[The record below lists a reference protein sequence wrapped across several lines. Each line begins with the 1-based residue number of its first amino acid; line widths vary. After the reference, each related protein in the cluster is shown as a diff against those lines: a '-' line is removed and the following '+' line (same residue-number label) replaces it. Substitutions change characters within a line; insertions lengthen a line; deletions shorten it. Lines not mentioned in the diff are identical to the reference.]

1 MAANP
6 IHEKFQGLI
15 ESIQKGLFRSTHTAA
30 GRPENAGIGE
40 RVIDNTLAEQLYGGK
55 DAQGTWKDSRFMT
68 RYRDF
73 EEQYYKE
80 LSDIKN
86 VRRSFAKGLDVDLMR
101 NVGSI
106 DLSILN
112 LDSRK
117 RLENVFAGKV
127 LQIEDLFSNAG
138 LPSKHM
144 PSSSPYRTPAMFEV
158 DQGLEHP
165 AQVMLNKTIFN
176 IDPTSNAIEDIK
188 FGTTNIMSSK
198 DLERNLFQIGKMK
211 DRDAQGMS
219 KLLDFTPNADGSA
232 KKIITFDVETTG
244 LGSGSQVRSI
254 SLAQRTNLDDMAQTV
269 AKFGYNSP
277 RLGGILAGPQLSDTL
292 SGFLSRSEDMGTVV
306 KSEEEFLENMKN
318 VFRHLNDADQ
328 VTGHNVNFDITQS
341 IRTMSGMKGYQSST
355 ELKDLVSTFIKR
367 KNEDLSFVID
377 TLEVGRAYITDKA
390 QKAIANEPD
399 AADSVIRGEKYIKK
413 FFSTESLADVTTG
426 GKATYVGVENFV
438 MNTNLLDLMAD
449 EQHAPQIFE
458 QIFKGSHI
466 AETDTMLQD
475 YILKY
480 MHTGKLDFR
489 DPSNV
494 SAQAPAELLDVA
506 RKTVFKSAATTAV
519 TNIADPQFLTDTA
532 MKYAQGE
539 GISGVRATIS
549 LQDILA
555 GDLLEDSAN
564 KSLVQT
570 QMNNNISQGFIKFD
584 KGKFKLFTGAAQEG
598 IDLERTKAE
607 DHLRGL
613 MADARNGLNLEEID
627 AYGQKFRY
635 NAAEKRIMSL
645 GITVEQNSAMGMMN
659 RTLGLTEA
667 TEVNAEKYVDSVGD
681 LYKNFADAP
690 SKMHFRDI
698 MRNNGSFEAKNNF
711 SSGLNLGNFDEAS
724 EVSARLTTH
733 AQASLAAGNK
743 YGFLGVKETVIS
755 NILASGTSSLA
766 TQVHTKASLGGFE
779 DLGAGLS
786 AQITERFAYAANDQ
800 IADVT
805 SQFGISHYKKQSS
818 FRLAGEQGQAK
829 KILLDY
835 DYFKSLSI
843 SPPSSAVGA
852 AAGAVPSAISV
863 GEKIAEGN
871 LAVSFSVA
879 ERKDQGKMFKTLNL
893 VWKEGQD
900 ESGLTARAIAE
911 QLHADFIET
920 DNYKN
925 KINSLDIDDLHTQAA
940 MFKETYKEQP
950 GLTVAQNKERAIQ
963 SMIASIEERGVGIAS
978 FGENTAASQAVVE
991 SMTEAISKNG
1001 MDIANDTFSLQANIL
1016 GEAGDT
1022 LALGHVYDK
1031 KVIDAGGDEA
1041 RSRLRAANEGAMADA
1056 SKVGKALSEDS
1067 NLLNRAITNLKSGR
1081 RQTPLSTAVENYHKF
1096 KGPVGIAALGLT
1108 ALAGG
1113 YYMGKRKKETDL
1125 YNETLEQQ
1133 PTESFR
1139 QNSSSNYGSSVPSL
1153 NSARRDPL
1161 VTAGVVGNLDN
1172 RKIGHTQMGNN
1183 KYNHLYG
1190 G

>member
-1 MAANP
+1 
-6 IHEKFQGLI
+6 
-15 ESIQKGLFRSTHTAA
+15 
-30 GRPENAGIGE
+30 
-40 RVIDNTLAEQLYGGK
+40 
-55 DAQGTWKDSRFMT
+55 
-68 RYRDF
+68 
-73 EEQYYKE
+73 
-80 LSDIKN
+80 
-86 VRRSFAKGLDVDLMR
+86 
-101 NVGSI
+101 
-106 DLSILN
+106 
-112 LDSRK
+112 
-117 RLENVFAGKV
+117 
-127 LQIEDLFSNAG
+127 
-138 LPSKHM
+138 
-144 PSSSPYRTPAMFEV
+144 
-158 DQGLEHP
+158 
-165 AQVMLNKTIFN
+165 
-176 IDPTSNAIEDIK
+176 
-188 FGTTNIMSSK
+188 
-198 DLERNLFQIGKMK
+198 
-211 DRDAQGMS
+211 
-219 KLLDFTPNADGSA
+219 
-232 KKIITFDVETTG
+232 
-244 LGSGSQVRSI
+244 
-254 SLAQRTNLDDMAQTV
+254 MAQTV
-269 AKFGYNSP
+269 EKFGYNSP
-277 RLGGILAGPQLSDTL
+277 RMGGILAGPQLSDTL
-292 SGFLSRSEDMGTVV
+292 SGFISRSEDMGTVV
-306 KSEEEFLENMKN
+306 NSEEEFLENMKK
-318 VFRHLNDADQ
+318 VFTHLNNADQ

-341 IRTMSGMKGYQSST
+341 IRTMSGMKGYQSEA
-355 ELKDLVSTFIKR
+355 ELKALVSTFLKR
-367 KNEDLSFVID
+367 KNEDLSFVVD
-377 TLEVGRAYITDKA
+377 TLELGRAYITDKA
-390 QKAIANEPD
+390 QQAIGSEP
-399 AADSVIRGEKYIKK
+399 DSVIRGEEYIKK

-426 GKATYVGVENFV
+426 GKATYAGVENFV

-449 EQHAPQIFE
+449 EKHAPQIFE

-532 MKYAQGE
+532 MKYAEGE

-584 KGKFKLFTGAAQEG
+584 KGNFKLFTGAEQEG
-598 IDLERTKAE
+598 MVLERTKAE
-607 DHLRGL
+607 DHLRAL

-645 GITVEQNSAMGMMN
+645 GITVEQNSAIGMMN

-667 TEVNAEKYVDSVGD
+667 TEVSPEKYVDSVGD
-681 LYKNFADAP
+681 LYNNFADAP
-690 SKMHFRDI
+690 GRVQFRDI

-711 SSGLNLGNFDEAS
+711 SSGLNLGNFDDAS

-733 AQASLAAGNK
+733 AQSALAAGNK
-743 YGFLGVKETVIS
+743 YGFLGVKESVIS
-755 NILASGTSSLA
+755 NILSSGTSSLA
-766 TQVHTKASLGGFE
+766 TEVYNKANLGGFE
-779 DLGAGLS
+779 DLGTGLS
-786 AQITERFAYAANDQ
+786 AQITERFAYAASNE

-805 SQFGISHYKKQSS
+805 SQFGISHYRKQSS

-835 DYFKSLSI
+835 DYFKSLSV

-852 AAGAVPSAISV
+852 AAGAIPSTISV

-879 ERKDQGKMFKTLNL
+879 ERKDQGQMFKTLNL

-900 ESGLTARAIAE
+900 ESGLTARSIAE
-911 QLHADFIET
+911 QLHGDFIET

-925 KINSLDIDDLHTQAA
+925 KITSLDMDELHTQAA

-950 GLTVAQNKERAIQ
+950 GLTVAENRERSIQ
-963 SMIASIEERGVGIAS
+963 SMVTSIEERGVGIAS
-978 FGENTAASQAVVE
+978 FGDKYNQDVVE

-1001 MDIANDTFSLQANIL
+1001 MDIANDTSSLQANIL

-1041 RSRLRAANEGAMADA
+1041 RGRLRAANEGAMADA
-1056 SKVGKALSEDS
+1056 SKVGRALSEDDS
-1067 NLLNRAITNLKSGR
+1067 LLNRAVTNLKSGR

-1096 KGPVGIAALGLT
+1096 KGPAGIAALGLT

-1113 YYMGKRKKETDL
+1113 YYMGKRKKETDS
-1125 YNETLEQQ
+1125 YNETLERQ